1 MFLKELIV
9 IKQINQKSM
18 IFATID
24 LFLDKG
30 FKFQP
35 DVCNRC
41 HDVLMSLDLSNIG
54 ILNIHGSGYCCIIS
68 DISKSEAINLIQNTE
83 FTEKSGTLQNIK
95 TYFDI

>member
-41 HDVLMSLDLSNIG
+41 HDVLMSLDLSNIAF
-54 ILNIHGSGYCCIIS
+54 LNIHGSGYCCIIS
-68 DISKSEAINLIQNTE
+68 EISKSEAINLIQNTE